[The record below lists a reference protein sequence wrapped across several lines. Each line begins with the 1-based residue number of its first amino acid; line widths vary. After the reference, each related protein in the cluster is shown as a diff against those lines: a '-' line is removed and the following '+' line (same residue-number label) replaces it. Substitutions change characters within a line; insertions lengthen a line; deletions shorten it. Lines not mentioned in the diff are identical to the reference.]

1 MIVRK
6 HERVMIQGITGKQGT
21 FWTER
26 MQHYGT
32 NIVGGIVPKKGG
44 HNHLGV
50 PVFDNAYDAMKE
62 VPFDVAGLFVPPYFA
77 KIGAIDAIEAGVKKL
92 VILTEHI
99 PVHDVMEIVAAG
111 KANKTQI
118 IGPNTTGVATP
129 GECFVGFMPAF
140 NKNIMTAGNVGI
152 ISRSGSLGTLISLN
166 ITQAGLGQSA
176 FIGIGGDP
184 VIGTT
189 TLAALKCLDEDDRT
203 KAVFILGEIGGT
215 MEELAAEYASTM
227 KKPVVAFIAGGAAP
241 KGRKMGHAGAI
252 VSGNKGTYDSKR
264 HALMEAGV
272 HVIDT
277 PSDVGSAMLD
287 ALNISQ
293 A

>member
-252 VSGNKGTYDSKR
+252 ISGNKGTYDSKR

-287 ALNISQ
+287 ALNIS
-293 A
+293 

>member
-1 MIVRK
+1 MIVRE

-21 FWTER
+21 FWTEH
-26 MQHYGT
+26 MQRYGT

-50 PVFDNAYDAMKE
+50 PVFDTAFDAMKE

-77 KIGAIDAIEAGVKKL
+77 KVGAIDAIEAGVKKL

-129 GECFVGFMPAF
+129 GECFIGFMPAF

-189 TLAALKCLDEDDRT
+189 TLAALKCLDKDDRT

-227 KKPVVAFIAGGAAP
+227 EKPVVAFIAGGAAP
-241 KGRKMGHAGAI
+241 KGKKMGHAGAI
-252 VSGNKGTYDSKR
+252 VSGNKGTYNSKR
-264 HALMEAGV
+264 YALMEAGV

-277 PSDVGSAMLD
+277 PSDAGSAMVA
-287 ALNISQ
+287 ALKTV
-293 A
+293 

>member
-6 HERVMIQGITGKQGT
+6 TERVMIQGITGKQGT

-26 MQHYGT
+26 MQEYGT

-44 HNHLGV
+44 QTHLGV
-50 PVFDNAYDAMKE
+50 PVFNTAQDAMKD
-62 VPFDVAGLFVPPYFA
+62 VKFDVAGLFVPPLFA
-77 KIGAIDAIEAGVKKL
+77 KAGALDAIEAGVKKL

-111 KANKTQI
+111 KANGTEI
-118 IGPNTTGVATP
+118 IGPNTTGISTP

-140 NKNIMTAGNVGI
+140 NKNIMCEGSIGV
-152 ISRSGSLGTLISLN
+152 ISRSGSLGTLICLN

-189 TLAALKCLDEDDRT
+189 TREALECLDKDEKT
-203 KAVFILGEIGGT
+203 KGVFILGEIGGT
-215 MEELAAEYASTM
+215 MEEHAAEYATTM
-227 KKPVVAFIAGGAAP
+227 KKPIVSFIAGGAAP
-241 KGRKMGHAGAI
+241 KGKKMGHAGAI
-252 VSGNKGTYDSKR
+252 VMGNKGTYQSKVD
-264 HALMEAGV
+264 ALTKAGV
-272 HVIDT
+272 HMIDT
-277 PSDVGSAMLD
+277 PSDAGKAMVETLKG
-287 ALNISQ
+287 
-293 A
+293 

>member
-1 MIVRK
+1 LIVRK

-287 ALNISQ
+287 ALNIS
-293 A
+293 

>member
-6 HERVMIQGITGKQGT
+6 HEKVMIQGITGKQGT

-26 MQHYGT
+26 MQEYGT
-32 NIVGGIVPKKGG
+32 TIVGGIVPKKGG
-44 HNHLGV
+44 QEHLGV
-50 PVFDNAYDAMKE
+50 PVFDNAFDAME
-62 VPFDVAGLFVPPYFA
+62 AVPFDVAGLFVPPFFA
-77 KIGAIDAIEAGVKKL
+77 KAGAIDAIQAGVKKL

-99 PVHDVMEIVAAG
+99 PVQDVMDIVAAG
-111 KANKTQI
+111 QASGTQI

-140 NKNIMTAGNVGI
+140 NKNIMREGEVGV

-189 TLAALKCLDEDDRT
+189 TLEALKCLDEDEKT

-215 MEELAAEYASTM
+215 MEEAAAEYAATM
-227 KKPVVAFIAGGAAP
+227 KKLLVSFIAGGASP
-241 KGRKMGHAGAI
+241 EGKKMGHAGAI
-252 VSGNKGTYDSKR
+252 VTGDKGTYKSKR
-264 HALMEAGV
+264 TALEKAGV
-272 HVIDT
+272 RVIDT
-277 PSDVGSAMLD
+277 PSDAGSAMVE
-287 ALNISQ
+287 ALK
-293 A
+293 AA